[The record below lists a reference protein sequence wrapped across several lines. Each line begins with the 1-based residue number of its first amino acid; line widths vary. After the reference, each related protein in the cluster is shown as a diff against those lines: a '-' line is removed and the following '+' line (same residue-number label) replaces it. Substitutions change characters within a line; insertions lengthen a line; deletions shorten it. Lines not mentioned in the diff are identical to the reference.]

1 MTVTTVIAKARPL
14 YPLTGVSDAVLTA
27 WYAWALRI
35 AGAEAFDADRDEAL
49 AHLLGHAGESLARAG
64 GIAGTPAGGVAGSVT
79 SSRSST
85 LALSFGSDGAFGAW
99 TPGNAS
105 DALLST
111 TLGGRSYL
119 ALRSKQPTVTI
130 PEVW

>member
-1 MTVTTVIAKARPL
+1 MTVTTVIAEARSL

-27 WYAWALRI
+27 WYSWALRI
-35 AGAEAFDADRDEAL
+35 AGQDAFEDDRATAL
-49 AHLLGHAGESLARAG
+49 AHLLGHCGEAWARAG
-64 GIAGTPAGGVAGSVT
+64 GIAGTPGGGVSGEVT
-79 SSRSST
+79 ASRSST
-85 LALSFGSDGAFGAW
+85 LSLSFGGSSAFGTW

-119 ALRSKQPTVTI
+119 ALRSMQATVAI
-130 PEVW
+130 PEIA